1 MVEAQFEEEDEGRRR
16 EWVQEG
22 LWTEEEDRVLMEY
35 IRVHGRRHWNRISKV
50 TGLMRSG
57 KSCRL
62 RWLNYLSPNVKHGSF
77 SEEEDDLII
86 RLHNLLGNRWSL
98 IAGRVPGRTDNQVK
112 NHWNTH
118 LCKKL
123 GITRPTKKP
132 IKDKV
137 SFEPKASQSKE
148 TQNVHI
154 SSNSMPIIPL
164 TLNNKS
170 KETEIKEQGSYVNNH
185 PMASIEEAQHYW
197 LPAENDHFDQTF
209 MFGHDHTFVLHSP
222 PSLMEFFD
230 EFDII

>member
-1 MVEAQFEEEDEGRRR
+1 MKTMKGGEGN
-16 EWVQEG
+16 EYKKG

-35 IRVHGRRHWNRISKV
+35 IGVHGRKHWNRISKV

-77 SEEEDDLII
+77 TEEEDDLII

-123 GITRPTKKP
+123 GITKQTKRPMKHKESS
-132 IKDKV
+132 K
-137 SFEPKASQSKE
+137 SSASQLE
-148 TQNVHI
+148 EARNVHTSLDSMPVI
-154 SSNSMPIIPL
+154 PLALNHKGKEAEIQGQGSRMSNNNSM
-164 TLNNKS
+164 TN
-170 KETEIKEQGSYVNNH
+170 V
-185 PMASIEEAQHYW
+185 EEAQHCW
-197 LPAENDHFDQTF
+197 PSTEKDHFDQAF
-209 MFGHDHTFVLHSP
+209 MFNDDHTFVLHSP
-222 PSLMEFFD
+222 PRLMEFFD
-230 EFDII
+230 GFDMI

>member
-1 MVEAQFEEEDEGRRR
+1 MMKGGEGK
-16 EWVQEG
+16 EYKKG

-35 IRVHGRRHWNRISKV
+35 IRVHGRTHWNRISKI

-123 GITRPTKKP
+123 GITKQIKKP
-132 IKDKV
+132 NKDKV
-137 SFEPKASQSKE
+137 STKLRASQTE
-148 TQNVHI
+148 EAQNVLM
-154 SSNSMPIIPL
+154 SSSIMDIVPL
-164 TLNNKS
+164 TLNNKKD
-170 KETEIKEQGSYVNNH
+170 KEAEVQLGQRSYVNNN
-185 PMASIEEAQHYW
+185 PATNNIEELQHCW
-197 LPAENDHFDQTF
+197 PPTEWDDHHFDQTF
-209 MFGHDHTFVLHSP
+209 MFDDDHTFVLHSP
-222 PSLMEFFD
+222 PSLMEFLDGFD
-230 EFDII
+230 VI